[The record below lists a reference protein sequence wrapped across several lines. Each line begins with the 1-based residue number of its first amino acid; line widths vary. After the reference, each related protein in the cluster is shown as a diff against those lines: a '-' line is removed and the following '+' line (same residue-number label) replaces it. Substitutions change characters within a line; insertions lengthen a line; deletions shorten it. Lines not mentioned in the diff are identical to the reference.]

1 MSQLPLW
8 TGMVASGMVGVGHFP
23 GSVSSGG
30 VAVFDTKPSHER
42 DVENLLLFVLEALA
56 SHTERGL
63 LAALRDNPNDQATR
77 NAYIDYLQEQGRP
90 TAVKLLQQKW
100 TPGGKS

>member
-1 MSQLPLW
+1 MSQLPYGFQGYL
-8 TGMVASGMVGVGHFP
+8 ASGTLITPAWTQPEGWRDP
-23 GSVSSGG
+23 YAVSL
-30 VAVFDTKPSHER
+30 DTEK
-42 DVENLLLFVLEALA
+42 LLLFVLEALA

>member
-1 MSQLPLW
+1 MSQLPPW
-8 TGMVASGMVGVGHFP
+8 MGMLGSGAVSVGHFP
-23 GSVSSGG
+23 GSVSSG
-30 VAVFDTKPSHER
+30 AVFDLKPSHER
-42 DVENLLLFVLEALA
+42 DVENLLLFVLEALV
-56 SHTERGL
+56 SSTERGL
-63 LAALRDNPNDQATR
+63 LHALRDNPNDQATR